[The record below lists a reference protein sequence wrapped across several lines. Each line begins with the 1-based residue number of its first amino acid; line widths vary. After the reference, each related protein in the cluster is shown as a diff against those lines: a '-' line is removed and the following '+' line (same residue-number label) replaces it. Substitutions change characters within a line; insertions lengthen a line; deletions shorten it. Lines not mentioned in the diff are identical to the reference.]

1 MSNFEKSIGEA
12 LADPV
17 LSDSLTR
24 FSEAYRASR
33 ARAYEGIDFETVRG
47 RIAARKAD
55 AARNLD
61 ALAER
66 FTQHAEAAGAK
77 VTRVASPLDACAY
90 VLAVAQ
96 QAGARVVVKS
106 KSMASE
112 EIHLNATLEKA
123 GIEVAET
130 DLGEWIIQLAHERPS
145 HMVLPAIH
153 KTRGQVAGLFSRETN
168 EELTDDI
175 PSLVAVARR
184 ELRTKFLAA
193 DIGITG
199 ANIAVAET
207 GSLVLLT
214 NEGNA
219 RLVTTLPHTHI
230 AIVGLEKLVERFD
243 DIMPIIT
250 ALPRSA
256 TGQLITSYVSIITGA
271 VDNTDGTPKN
281 LHIILLDN
289 RRTEMAADPVFNEA
303 LQCIRCGS
311 CLNVCPV
318 FRLVGGHV
326 FGKVYTGGIGAILT
340 AWFDA
345 LEESRDIQ
353 SLCIQCGTCK
363 DFCPGSID
371 IPGLIREVR
380 DRVTHREGL
389 PFLQRAAYAVV
400 NNRRLFHA
408 ALRAASIAQSPVA
421 GGGFIRHL
429 PFALSSMT
437 EGRSL
442 PAIAAEPFRDRF
454 PEIRQPACTE
464 TAIFYSGCLIDFVYP
479 ETGASVVKVLNSAG
493 VRVAF
498 PMDQTCCGAP
508 ARYGGSPESAAD
520 AAKANIKALSAQP
533 AEYIVSACPTCTA
546 ALKIDFPELMAKFGT
561 PEEQDQARLIAA
573 TTHDFST
580 LVQRLASEGR
590 LKFKDDAPAPA
601 ATSYHDSCHLK
612 RTLGVVDEPRRLLAS
627 AGYEI
632 REMAEADTC
641 CGMGGAY
648 SLKVP
653 AVARGVLDRKLS
665 NIKAA
670 GAPEVSTDC
679 PGCLLQIRGGCDAAG
694 IDIHVRHTADRIAD
708 RVIDLR
714 SLT

>member
-1 MSNFEKSIGEA
+1 MSDFEKSIGEA

-24 FSEAYRASR
+24 FSEAYRTSR
-33 ARAYEGIDFETVRG
+33 ARAYEGIDFEAVRG
-47 RIAARKAD
+47 QIAGRKAH

-66 FTQHAEAAGAK
+66 FTQQAQAAGAK

-90 VLAVAQ
+90 VLAVARQ
-96 QAGARVVVKS
+96 SGARVVVKS

-123 GIEVAET
+123 GIEVSET

-168 EELTDDI
+168 EELSDDI
-175 PSLVAVARR
+175 PALVAVARR
-184 ELRTKFLAA
+184 ELRAKFLSA

-219 RLVTTLPHTHI
+219 RLVTTLPRTHI
-230 AIVGLEKLVERFD
+230 AIVGLEKLVERYD
-243 DIMPIIT
+243 DILPIIT

-271 VDNTDGTPKN
+271 VENTDGTPKD

-380 DRVTHREGL
+380 DRVTQREGL

-400 NNRRLFHA
+400 NNRKMFHA
-408 ALRAASIAQSPVA
+408 ALRAASIAQKPVA

-429 PFALSSMT
+429 PFALSPMT

-442 PAIAAEPFRDRF
+442 PAIAAIPFRDRF
-454 PEIRQPACTE
+454 PEIGQPACTE

-479 ETGASVVKVLNSAG
+479 ETGASVVKVLNHAG
-493 VRVAF
+493 VRVVF

-508 ARYGGSPESAAD
+508 ARYGGSPEAAAE
-520 AAKANIKALSAQP
+520 AAKANIKALTNRP
-533 AEYIVSACPTCTA
+533 AESIVSACPTCTA
-546 ALKIDFPELMAKFGT
+546 ALKLDFPELMKKFGT
-561 PEEQDQARLIAA
+561 AEEQEQARVIADK
-573 TTHDFST
+573 THDFST
-580 LVQRLASEGR
+580 LVQRLAAEGR
-590 LKFKDDAPAPA
+590 VKFKENAPGPG

-612 RTLGVVDEPRRLLAS
+612 RTLGVVNEPRQLLAS

-694 IDIHVRHTADRIAD
+694 LDFEVRHTADRIAD
-708 RVIDLR
+708 RLD
-714 SLT
+714 

>member
-1 MSNFEKSIGEA
+1 MSDFVKSIDRA

-24 FSEAYRASR
+24 FSEAYRTGR
-33 ARAYEGIDFETVRG
+33 ARAYEGIDFEAVRTQ
-47 RIAARKAD
+47 IAERKSH
-55 AARNLD
+55 AASNMD

-66 FTQHAEAAGAK
+66 FTTQAQAAGAK
-77 VTRVASPLDACAY
+77 VTRVSTPVEACQY
-90 VLAVAQ
+90 VLAVARQ
-96 QAGARVVVKS
+96 SGAQLIVKS

-123 GIEVAET
+123 GIEVSET

-153 KTRGQVAGLFSRETN
+153 KTRGQVAGLFSRQTN

-184 ELRTKFLAA
+184 ELRAKFLSA

-207 GSLVLLT
+207 GSIVLLT

-219 RLVTTLPHTHI
+219 RLVTTLPNTHI

-243 DIMPIIT
+243 DIQPILT

-271 VDNTDGTPKN
+271 VENTDGTPKD
-281 LHIILLDN
+281 LHIVLLDN
-289 RRTEMAADPVFNEA
+289 RRSEMAADPVFSEA

-353 SLCIQCGTCK
+353 SLCVQCGTCK
-363 DFCPGSID
+363 DFCPANID
-371 IPGLIREVR
+371 IPALIREVR
-380 DRVTHREGL
+380 DRVTHRDGL

-408 ALRAASIAQSPVA
+408 ALRAASIAQKPVA

-429 PFALSSMT
+429 PFALTSMT

-442 PAIAAEPFRDRF
+442 PAIASRPFRDDF
-454 PEIRQPACTE
+454 PEIPQPECTE
-464 TAIFYSGCLIDFVYP
+464 TAIFYAGCLIDFVYP
-479 ETGASVVKVLNSAG
+479 ETGASVVKVLNRAG
-493 VRVAF
+493 VRVVF
-498 PMDQTCCGAP
+498 PMAQTCCGAP
-508 ARYGGSPESAAD
+508 ARYGGSPEAAAD
-520 AAKANIKALSAQP
+520 AAKANIEALSALH
-533 AEYIVSACPTCTA
+533 ADYVVSACPTCTA
-546 ALKIDFPELMAKFGT
+546 ALKIDFPELMDRFGT
-561 PEEQDQARLIAA
+561 PDQRQNARIIAEK
-573 TTHDFST
+573 TRDFST
-580 LVQRLASEGR
+580 LVQHLASQGR
-590 LKFKDDAPAPA
+590 LTFKQELPGAG
-601 ATSYHDSCHLK
+601 ATTYHDSCHLK
-612 RTLGVVDEPRRLLAS
+612 RTLGVVNQPRELLS
-627 AGYEI
+627 AAGFEI
-632 REMAEADTC
+632 SEMAESDTC

-648 SLKVP
+648 SIKMP
-653 AVARGVLDRKLS
+653 AVARAVLDRKLT
-665 NIKAA
+665 NIKAT
-670 GAPEVSTDC
+670 GAPELSTDC

-694 IDIHVRHTADRIAD
+694 IDVGVRHTADRLAERLD
-708 RVIDLR
+708 
-714 SLT
+714 

>member
-1 MSNFEKSIGEA
+1 MSDFVKSIDRA

-24 FSEAYRASR
+24 FSEAYRTSR
-33 ARAYEGIDFETVRG
+33 ARAYQGIDFEGVRG
-47 RIAARKAD
+47 QIADRKAH

-61 ALAER
+61 ELAAR
-66 FTQHAEAAGAK
+66 FTAQALAAGAK
-77 VTRVASPLDACAY
+77 VTRVSSPLEACQY
-90 VLAVAQ
+90 VLDVARQ
-96 QAGARVVVKS
+96 SGAQLIVKS

-123 GIEVAET
+123 GIEVCET

-168 EELTDDI
+168 EELSDDI
-175 PSLVAVARR
+175 PGLVAVARR
-184 ELRTKFLAA
+184 ELRAKFLSA

-207 GSLVLLT
+207 GSIVLLT

-219 RLVTTLPHTHI
+219 RLVTTLPPIHI
-230 AIVGLEKLVERFD
+230 AIAGLEKLVERFD
-243 DIMPIIT
+243 DIQPILT

-271 VDNTDGTPKN
+271 VENTDGTPKD

-289 RRTEMAADPVFNEA
+289 RRSEMAADPVFSEA

-318 FRLVGGHV
+318 YRLVGGHV

-353 SLCIQCGTCK
+353 SLCVQCGTCK
-363 DFCPGSID
+363 DFCPGGID

-380 DRVTHREGL
+380 DRVSRRDGL

-400 NNRRLFHA
+400 NNRRLFHS
-408 ALRAASIAQSPVA
+408 ALRAASIAQKPVA

-442 PAIAAEPFRDRF
+442 PAIADRPFRDRF
-454 PEIRQPACTE
+454 PQIQQPDCAE

-479 ETGASVVKVLNSAG
+479 ETGASIVKVLNRAG
-493 VRVAF
+493 IRVAF
-498 PMDQTCCGAP
+498 PMEQTCCGAP
-508 ARYGGSPESAAD
+508 ARYGGSPEAAAD
-520 AAKANIKALSAQP
+520 AAKANIDALSAQP
-533 AEYIVSACPTCTA
+533 AAYIVSACPTCTA
-546 ALKIDFPELMAKFGT
+546 ALKIDFPELMAKFGA
-561 PEEQDQARLIAA
+561 PEMQEQARVIADK
-573 TTHDFST
+573 TYDFST

-590 LKFKDDAPAPA
+590 LKFKEGSPAG

-612 RTLGVVDEPRRLLAS
+612 RTLGVADQPRELLSA

-632 REMAEADTC
+632 REMAESDTC

-648 SLKVP
+648 SIKMP
-653 AVARGVLDRKLS
+653 TIARAVLDRKLT

-679 PGCLLQIRGGCDAAG
+679 PGCVLQIRGGCDAAG
-694 IDIHVRHTADRIAD
+694 VDVNVRHTADRLAD
-708 RVIDLR
+708 RLD
-714 SLT
+714 

>member
-1 MSNFEKSIGEA
+1 MSQFAKAIDQA

-24 FSEAYRASR
+24 FSEAYRVGR
-33 ARAYEGIDFETVRG
+33 ARAYDGIDFEAVRG
-47 RIAARKAD
+47 RIAERKAHAAQRMD
-55 AARNLD
+55 ELAAR
-61 ALAER
+61 
-66 FTQHAEAAGAK
+66 FTLQAQAAGAK
-77 VTRVASPLDACAY
+77 VVRASSRLQACEH
-90 VLAVAQ
+90 VLAIAR
-96 QAGARVVVKS
+96 QAGARLIVKS

-112 EIHLNATLEKA
+112 EIHLNTALEKA
-123 GIEVAET
+123 GFEVCET

-153 KTRGQVAGLFSRETN
+153 KTRGQVAGLFSRQTN
-168 EELTDDI
+168 RELDDDI
-175 PSLVAVARR
+175 PGLVAVARH
-184 ELRTKFLAA
+184 ELRAKFLSA

-219 RLVTTLPHTHI
+219 RLVTTLPRTHI
-230 AIVGLEKLVERFD
+230 AIVGLEKLVARFD
-243 DIMPIIT
+243 DVQPILT

-256 TGQLITSYVSIITGA
+256 TGQLITSYVSVITGA
-271 VDNTDGTPKN
+271 AENTDGSAKD

-289 RRTEMAADPVFNEA
+289 RRTEMAADPVFKEA

-311 CLNVCPV
+311 CLNVCPI

-363 DFCPGSID
+363 EFCPGAID
-371 IPGLIREVR
+371 IPALIREVR
-380 DRVTHREGL
+380 DRVSRRQGL

-400 NNRRLFHA
+400 NNRHMFHA
-408 ALRAASIAQSPVA
+408 ALRAASIAQKPVA

-437 EGRSL
+437 KGRSL
-442 PAIAAEPFRDRF
+442 PAIAERPFRDQF
-454 PEIRQPACTE
+454 PELAQPECQE

-479 ETGASVVKVLNSAG
+479 ETGVSVVNVLNCAG

-498 PMDQTCCGAP
+498 PMQQTCCGAP
-508 ARYGGSPESAAD
+508 ARYGGSPEAAAD
-520 AAKANIKALSAQP
+520 AAKANLEALSTQP

-546 ALKIDFPELMAKFGT
+546 ALKIDFPKLMARSGT
-561 PEEQDQARLIAA
+561 PDELRKARAIAA
-573 TTHDFST
+573 KTCDFST
-580 LVQRLASEGR
+580 LVQLLASQGR
-590 LKFKDDAPAPA
+590 LRSKQDPPASRV
-601 ATSYHDSCHLK
+601 TSYHDSCHLK
-612 RTLGVVDEPRRLLAS
+612 RTLGIANEPRQLLAS

-632 REMAEADTC
+632 REMPEADVC

-648 SLKVP
+648 SIKMP

-665 NIKAA
+665 NIRAA

-679 PGCLLQIRGGCDAAG
+679 PGCLLQIRGGCDAANM
-694 IDIHVRHTADRIAD
+694 DVTVRHTADRIAE
-708 RVIDLR
+708 RLE
-714 SLT
+714 

>member
-1 MSNFEKSIGEA
+1 MSDFVKSIDRA

-17 LSDSLTR
+17 LSSSLTR
-24 FSEAYRASR
+24 FSEAYRTGR
-33 ARAYEGIDFETVRG
+33 ARAFEGIDFEAVRTQ
-47 RIAARKAD
+47 IAERKSH

-61 ALAER
+61 VLAER
-66 FTQHAEAAGAK
+66 FTQQAQAAGAK
-77 VTRVASPLDACAY
+77 VTRVSTPVDACQY
-90 VLAVAQ
+90 VLAVANQ
-96 QAGARVVVKS
+96 SGARSIVKS

-153 KTRGQVAGLFSRETN
+153 KTRGQVASLFSRQTN

-175 PSLVAVARR
+175 PGLVAVARR
-184 ELRTKFLAA
+184 ELRSRFLSA

-207 GSLVLLT
+207 GSIVLLT

-219 RLVTTLPHTHI
+219 RLVTTLPRTHI

-243 DIMPIIT
+243 DIQPILT

-271 VDNTDGTPKN
+271 AENTDGTPKD
-281 LHIILLDN
+281 LHIVLLDN
-289 RRTEMAADPVFNEA
+289 RRTEMAADPVFSEA

-311 CLNVCPV
+311 CLNVCPI

-353 SLCIQCGTCK
+353 SLCVQCGTCK
-363 DFCPGSID
+363 DFCPANID
-371 IPGLIREVR
+371 IPALIREVR
-380 DRVTHREGL
+380 DRVTHRDGL

-408 ALRAASIAQSPVA
+408 ALRAASIAQKPVA

-429 PFALSSMT
+429 PFALTSMT

-442 PAIAAEPFRDRF
+442 PAIASRPFRDDF
-454 PEIRQPACTE
+454 PEIPQPECTE
-464 TAIFYSGCLIDFVYP
+464 TAIFYAGCLIDFVYP
-479 ETGASVVKVLNSAG
+479 ETGASVVKVLNHAG
-493 VRVAF
+493 VRVVF
-498 PMDQTCCGAP
+498 PMEQTCCGAP
-508 ARYGGSPESAAD
+508 ARYGGSPEAAAD
-520 AAKANIKALSAQP
+520 AAKANIDALSAQS
-533 AEYIVSACPTCTA
+533 ADYVVSACPTCTA
-546 ALKIDFPELMAKFGT
+546 ALKIDFPELMDKFGT
-561 PEEQDQARLIAA
+561 PDQQQSARIIAEK
-573 TTHDFST
+573 TRDFSS
-580 LVQRLASEGR
+580 LVQQLASQGR
-590 LKFKDDAPAPA
+590 LKFKQDSPGAGVTA
-601 ATSYHDSCHLK
+601 YHDSCHLK
-612 RTLGVVDEPRRLLAS
+612 RTLGVVNQPRELLSA

-632 REMAEADTC
+632 SEMAESDTC

-648 SLKVP
+648 SIKMP
-653 AVARGVLDRKLS
+653 AVARAVLDRKLT
-665 NIKAA
+665 NIKAT
-670 GAPEVSTDC
+670 GAPELSTDC
-679 PGCLLQIRGGCDAAG
+679 PGCVLQIRGGCDAAG
-694 IDIHVRHTADRIAD
+694 IDVGVRHTADRIAD
-708 RVIDLR
+708 RIAD
-714 SLT
+714 

>member
-1 MSNFEKSIGEA
+1 MSEFKKSIDQA

-24 FSEAYRASR
+24 FSEAYRTGR
-33 ARAYEGIDFETVRG
+33 ARAYEGIDFEALRAQ
-47 RIAARKAD
+47 IAERKSH
-55 AARNLD
+55 AARNMD

-66 FTQHAEAAGAK
+66 FTQQAQAAGAK
-77 VTRVASPLDACAY
+77 VTRVSTPLDACQY
-90 VLAVAQ
+90 VLDVATRS
-96 QAGARVVVKS
+96 GARSVVKS

-153 KTRGQVAGLFSRETN
+153 KTRGQVASLFSRETN

-175 PSLVAVARR
+175 PALVAVARR
-184 ELRTKFLAA
+184 ELRARFLNAG
-193 DIGITG
+193 IGITG

-207 GSLVLLT
+207 GSIVLLT

-219 RLVTTLPHTHI
+219 RLVTTLPNTHI

-243 DIMPIIT
+243 DIQPILT

-271 VDNTDGTPKN
+271 AENTDGTPKDF
-281 LHIILLDN
+281 HIVLLDN
-289 RRTEMAADPVFNEA
+289 RRTEMAADPVFSEA

-345 LEESRDIQ
+345 LEESSDIQ

-363 DFCPGSID
+363 DFCPASID

-380 DRVTHREGL
+380 DRVTHRQGL

-400 NNRRLFHA
+400 NNRRLFHT
-408 ALRAASIAQSPVA
+408 ALRAASIAQKPVA

-442 PAIAAEPFRDRF
+442 PPIANEPFRDQF
-454 PEIRQPACTE
+454 PKIQQPASPE

-479 ETGASVVKVLNSAG
+479 ETGASVVKVLNHAG
-493 VRVAF
+493 VRVEF
-498 PMDQTCCGAP
+498 PMEQTCCGAP
-508 ARYGGSPESAAD
+508 ARYGGSPEAAAD
-520 AAKANIKALSAQP
+520 AAKANIEALSALP
-533 AEYIVSACPTCTA
+533 ADHIVSACPTCTA

-561 PEEQDQARLIAA
+561 PEDQQRASLIAA
-573 TTHDFST
+573 KTHDFST
-580 LVQRLASEGR
+580 LVHHLASEGR
-590 LKFKDDAPAPA
+590 LKFNENTPAPG

-612 RTLGVVDEPRRLLAS
+612 RTLGVVDQPRQLLGS

-665 NIKAA
+665 NIQAD

-694 IDIHVRHTADRIAD
+694 IDVHVRHTADRIAERLAAD
-708 RVIDLR
+708 PD
-714 SLT
+714 